1 MSKELAL
8 VLSNKVNV
16 SDQYTQVVE
25 LCGTQAQIYEYSP
38 DGGVGPS
45 SIQWN
50 SVVPISSLGN
60 TLMSKN
66 MKIRYQ
72 VAVSV
77 APAAADPITHVFP
90 ATTSATNDADG
101 VNSGFRAFPLQSVC
115 NTIQL
120 SINNSSTTWNARQT
134 LDGLQRLLDK
144 KALMSRAGESPCRPD
159 DKYNLYDDADGFG
172 QVLNTSV
179 KTQGGYSRNS
189 ITARSYVPAVGLIP
203 AVYTYEITEDL
214 VIPGINTLFDNE
226 VMYGNINNLA
236 LILSFTSLKDMV
248 VEAALYGG
256 TSTYNDT
263 LTVSVLDPYLVLEYQ
278 QIDPKLVSI
287 PKQITYPYENIQ
299 YFPKDITSMP
309 ANMKANVDT
318 DALANTAYMAVSDTI
333 RLSSLPKRIGFYLRR
348 KMNDRSVTASDSA
361 FTLQNAKGCVQI
373 DLGARSGLLAQAS
386 RDQIWR
392 HSVMAG
398 SNQTRDDFC
407 FGSGS
412 FTWIN
417 PVEAFGVNPDGGDL
431 LVGESGSLN
440 LRINAQYTLQNVR
453 ASLNGAANTS
463 YLPTAASYEFIVCVI
478 YEGQMVITPD
488 MVLYN
493 TGILSSAEVSKLVN
507 TGSSVSNEAIK
518 KEINGAGLYTDKG
531 ILHKGAKKRGG
542 IISMS

>member
-50 SVVPISSLGN
+50 SVVPIGSLGN
-60 TLMSKN
+60 TLLSKN
-66 MKIRYQ
+66 MKLRYT
-72 VAVSV
+72 VSV
-77 APAAADPITHVFP
+77 SITPAGTNPITHVLP
-90 ATTSATNDADG
+90 SSTNAASVAAG
-101 VNSGFRAFPLQSVC
+101 VNTGFRAFPLQSVC

-172 QVLNTSV
+172 QVLNISS

-189 ITARSYVPAVGLIP
+189 ITARSVVAGPPV
-203 AVYTYEITEDL
+203 VYTYEITEDL

-263 LTVSVLDPYLVLEYQ
+263 VEVAVSDPYLVLEYQ
-278 QIDPKLVSI
+278 QVDPKLVSI

-309 ANMKANVDT
+309 ADMKANAAT
-318 DALANTAYMAVSDTI
+318 DALANTAFMAVSDTI
-333 RLSSLPKRIGFYLRR
+333 RLSSLPKRIGFYLRQ
-348 KMNDRSVTASDSA
+348 KMNGRSVSASDSA

-412 FTWIN
+412 FSWIN

-440 LRINAQYTLQNVR
+440 LRINAQYTMQNVR

-493 TGILSSAEVSKLVN
+493 TGILSPAEVSKLVD

-542 IISMS
+542 VLTMA